1 MNPQL
6 EKYFIPNEKASYK
19 ASNGKQHLVAAITYK
34 GIKTERAEEA
44 KKQSDLPA
52 VSIEQTISYVN
63 EFLDAIKGASTNRFK
78 FNEIENEIELDDK
91 IHKIVGN
98 CIIVKDCEWK
108 ETKWNDPYDKKY
120 DVIKDK
126 FGLKNVWDLV
136 WLKFSI
142 KPNSNQRY
150 LGVVALGNDINYSYS
165 LSAGKLIKEVGHK
178 WDESFVCI
186 FPLTKEICRYKN
198 RRQIETGVGNYLID
212 RSVPII
218 DFYSHNNFE

>member
-6 EKYFIPNEKASYK
+6 EKYFIPNENASYI
-19 ASNGKQHLVAAITYK
+19 ASNGKRYLVAAITYK
-34 GIKTERAEEA
+34 GRKTERAKEA
-44 KKQSDLPA
+44 KKQSDRPT

-63 EFLDAIKGASTNRFK
+63 EFLDAIKGDSTNRF
-78 FNEIENEIELDDK
+78 EIDEIELDDK

-108 ETKWNDPYDKKY
+108 ETIWNGPYDTKY

-126 FGLKNVWDLV
+126 FGLENVWDLV

-150 LGVVALGNDINYSYS
+150 LGVVAVGNDINYSYS

-186 FPLTKEICRYKN
+186 FPLTKEICSYKK